1 MAEEIANSTTA
12 APAASSA
19 TPVVEAAPPT
29 GVTPAAESTVTP
41 DSSKPEST
49 PSAEPVK
56 TEEPAKPEAK
66 VPEVKADTLLGG
78 EKKSEVKADD
88 KPAEETKSEDK
99 PAETKE
105 GETKEPEIKLPEYEP
120 FKLPEDVKFD
130 SEKMGEFTKA
140 LAEFETTTKA
150 SHEEVQKFGQSLID
164 RHVAEVNSTLER
176 YTQSLTDAWNKQ
188 KTDWKDAFIKDP
200 EFANRTDTVVNA
212 AIDAIG
218 IYGGDSKQQ
227 QEFRELMESTGIG
240 NHPAMIRLL
249 SNIMLAKAEP
259 KPLAAPMIAPKS
271 GNSKLEK
278 MYGKRA

>member
-1 MAEEIANSTTA
+1 MAEEIANSTPA

-19 TPVVEAAPPT
+19 TPVVEAAPT
-29 GVTPAAESTVTP
+29 VEATPVVEPTVTP
-41 DSSKPEST
+41 DPSKPEST

-56 TEEPAKPEAK
+56 TETEEPAKPEAT
-66 VPEVKADTLLGG
+66 PEAKAEEKKADTLLGG
-78 EKKSEVKADD
+78 EKKPEVKADD
-88 KPAEETKSEDK
+88 KPAEAKPEETPS
-99 PAETKE
+99 
-105 GETKEPEIKLPEYEP
+105 ETKEPEIKLPEYEP
-120 FKLPEDVKFD
+120 FKLPEDVRFD
-130 SEKMGEFTKA
+130 QEKMGEFTKA

-150 SHEEVQKFGQSLID
+150 SHEEVQKFGQGLID
-164 RHVAEVNSTLER
+164 RHIAEVNSTLER

-259 KPLAAPMIAPKS
+259 KPLAAPKIAPKV
-271 GNSKLEK
+271 GGSKLEK
-278 MYGKRA
+278 MYGRKA